1 MNEGGRLLRA
11 KFLEGWRPA
20 CTSQTF
26 PSHSCFLAGNAGA
39 ELLNGTHSSAETL
52 CFVLPTVWCQTL
64 CDPNE
69 GREEKNPPKL
79 GERFKPRTIY
89 YTRRTEPRSG
99 RNWTET
105 GFPQKPFFLDELN
118 INNLT
123 GSEISQRLF
132 PPFRSFF
139 FFFLWGFF
147 FFPWLSAG
155 GNRLTGHRTGS
166 ENCRQLPPL
175 CLLHYSLMA
184 SFNMHFSPNTPAGDT
199 Q

>member
-1 MNEGGRLLRA
+1 MKEGGFCEPSFWRGEGLRVPP
-11 KFLEGWRPA
+11 KL
-20 CTSQTF
+20 
-26 PSHSCFLAGNAGA
+26 SHRTAAFWLGSAEA

-79 GERFKPRTIY
+79 GEQIKPRTIY
-89 YTRRTEPRSG
+89 YTQRMEQQSD

-118 INNLT
+118 INKLT

-139 FFFLWGFF
+139 FFCLWVF

-166 ENCRQLPPL
+166 ENCCQLPRL